1 MLVNF
6 YLVYLILLLILPIYL
21 IKHSGRSVA
30 VSFGLQKNKM
40 LYAYIFLLLI
50 IALVSM
56 LAYTPSKYPLAFFS
70 FILVPVAEETAF
82 RGYMVTMLRDE
93 GSVKAVLFSGVAFG
107 LAHLAVDNSFESII
121 LRLVIGI
128 LFAYIFF
135 VSGKLLI
142 TVSLHLLFNVYSLL
156 HTISSIQS
164 YMLIAAALLLA
175 FTALFE
181 YYKARR

>member
-1 MLVNF
+1 MKTITEVIAFTAITLAGIFVVNAHPFNMLVNF
-6 YLVYLILLLILPIYL
+6 YLILLLILPIYL

-93 GSVKAVLFSGVAFG
+93 GSVKAVLFSGVAF
-107 LAHLAVDNSFESII
+107 
-121 LRLVIGI
+121 
-128 LFAYIFF
+128 
-135 VSGKLLI
+135 
-142 TVSLHLLFNVYSLL
+142 
-156 HTISSIQS
+156 
-164 YMLIAAALLLA
+164 
-175 FTALFE
+175 
-181 YYKARR
+181 